1 MNYRELC
8 DFTTIDSDKII
19 ELKGT
24 KGDVKKYACKA
35 NPDIARL
42 LNCITEILHNRGRKD
57 KFKRVWTSFLGI
69 WSDKA
74 GKYSAD
80 LNKAL
85 QDVREHVKE
94 ILDGNPRFQIGFE
107 SKDKKEEGLC
117 GEVGQPED
125 RGSEPKYIEEEELAR
140 NNSFPCHITYHG
152 NDGTKSYKI
161 WASDILESFENY
173 SNERTSIINEI
184 KELENEKQNVKAN
197 SLDIDPVKCAIKIL
211 QNCLDR
217 GALTEASALLSNI
230 KQEITENTEIRDSKI
245 FKVETINNSYLPLA
259 RTYQVLE
266 RIGKLEGIDNQTDNF
281 QKAIIEADIPF
292 SPKELD
298 AVDKYCEGK
307 GVDLDIAISTLK
319 AKEEKTEQEVEDLE
333 ILENLSQ
340 KLSACDAAYKLRN
353 AKCVSASMVSLR
365 TPTAENIYEIAE
377 YGDNSK
383 HDSSEKNAVV
393 RMANK
398 EIKKKQSKIRLGV
411 FISIVIL
418 LLVVAIFS
426 AFKPSIKY
434 AIGREIVA
442 EVDGCEYT
450 YRKFDDTGVEIVAA
464 KMPEGISEYA
474 VIPEID
480 GHKVVAIS
488 EGVFTD
494 YTDFESVYIG
504 KDIVEIGNNAFAKK
518 DNRITIYCE
527 AQAKPDAWAKDWAN
541 DNVVV
546 WGWTDSQQ
554 NIEITWGN
562 LRFAIDKGKKQA
574 AILGLSSEAK
584 SDEVD
589 EIEIPSNVTYE
600 SEEYAVVRVAD
611 EAFKDAAYI
620 CKIVFEE
627 ENNAITDIG
636 FGAFEGCSSL
646 TDIAIPFVGATVS
659 GEKVSEIINTVNF
672 GYIFGADGTAKN
684 AEYVPATLESV
695 TIYGGII
702 AANAFDGCSNLQN
715 IVLENSVTSIAQGA
729 LNGCN
734 RLQSLTL
741 PFVGGSNDG
750 DIENTFFGYIFGAAE
765 YKQNNEVVPESLKT
779 VELTGNCDI
788 ANYAFYNCKNITTIS
803 INSGK
808 SIGDSAFAN
817 CTSLERLF
825 VPDEI
830 EKFGNGVLSGCNNI
844 KYNDWLGTKYI
855 GSQNSKYL
863 VLITGT
869 NVIGKFTT
877 NGDTRIIAENAFKDC
892 TTIIEISITENVIM
906 IGDSAFANCTSI
918 TNIAIPDS
926 VTYIGSSA
934 FLGCIGLTDV
944 YYTGDIASWCNLSFD
959 SSYSNPMY
967 YAGNLYINEELLQGE
982 LKIPDR
988 VTSIKDYAFYNCTSL
1003 TSITIPDSVRSIGNE
1018 AFYGCIG
1025 LMSIT
1030 ILNGV
1035 AIVEDAA
1042 FNNCS
1047 NLTDIYY
1054 MGDIEDWCIISFGD
1068 DYSNPMYYADNL
1080 YFNGEQLYGD
1090 IVLGN
1095 DVIKIPYGT
1104 FKNQREIKSV
1114 TISKSIASIGDYAF
1128 YNCAN
1133 LKKVYYNGDI
1143 VDWLNISFGE
1153 SDATSNPMYYAD
1165 NLFINGELLQGELII
1180 PDSVTRIR
1188 SDAFYN
1194 CTGLTSIVIPGSLT
1208 SIGSN
1213 AFSNC
1218 TGLTDVY
1225 YTGDIA
1231 GWCNISFYNISSN
1244 PMVYADNLYINGKL
1258 LQGELIIP
1266 NSVTS
1271 LGDYAFYNC
1280 KGLTSATIGN
1290 SVTRIGDSAF
1300 SNCSSLI
1307 SVTIGDSVTSIGNHA
1322 FSGCSNLT
1330 SIVIPDS
1337 VTSIESYAFAFC
1349 SSLTSI
1355 SMPDSVTVVGEWSF
1369 YYCTSLRDIT
1379 IPNNV
1384 TSIGNC
1390 AFANCTSLTSITIPD
1405 NVTSIAPGVFSGC
1418 SNLTSITIP
1427 DGITSIREATFFGC
1441 SSLTTVIIPNS
1452 VTSIEVWAF
1461 FNCSSLTVVTFENTQ
1476 DWQVSMSIDFSSY
1489 TELSSSDLADA
1500 TIAATYLKDT
1510 YFNYCWRRVE

>member
-1 MNYRELC
+1 MNYKELC
-8 DFTTIDSDKII
+8 DFTTIDINERI

-24 KGDVKKYACKA
+24 KGNEKEYACKA

-42 LNCITEILHNRGRKD
+42 LNCITGILHNRGRKD
-57 KFKRVWTSFLGI
+57 EFKRMWTSFLGL

-85 QDVREHVKE
+85 QEVREYVKE
-94 ILDGNPRFQIGFE
+94 ILDGNPRFQICF
-107 SKDKKEEGLC
+107 SDRN
-117 GEVGQPED
+117 ED
-125 RGSEPKYIEEEELAR
+125 GNLDRSH
-140 NNSFPCHITYHG
+140 SFPCYITYYEK
-152 NDGTKSYKI
+152 DGTKSYKI
-161 WASDILESFENY
+161 WASDILESFEKY
-173 SNERTSIINEI
+173 SNKRERIINAIE
-184 KELENEKQNVKAN
+184 KLENEKQIKKAN
-197 SLDIDPVKCAIKIL
+197 SEEPDPISRAIEIL
-211 QNCLDR
+211 QDCLDR
-217 GALTEASALLSNI
+217 GIWIAAAALLSNI
-230 KQEITENTEIRDSKI
+230 KEEDM
-245 FKVETINNSYLPLA
+245 VAVINESYLPLA

-266 RIGKLEGIDNQTDNF
+266 RIGKLEGIDNQTDDF

-292 SPKELD
+292 FSKELD
-298 AVDKYCEGK
+298 AVDKYCKGK
-307 GVDLDIAISTLK
+307 GVDLDGAISTLK
-319 AKEEKTEQEVEDLE
+319 AKKEKTEQEVEDLE

-340 KLSACDAAYKLRN
+340 KLSACNAAYQLRY
-353 AKCVSASMVSLR
+353 AKCVSASDVSR
-365 TPTAENIYEIAE
+365 RKGIGKNIKEIAE

-659 GEKVSEIINTVNF
+659 GEKVSEKINTVNF

-892 TTIIEISITENVIM
+892 TTI
-906 IGDSAFANCTSI
+906 

-926 VTYIGSSA
+926 VANIGSNA
-934 FLGCIGLTDV
+934 FSNCISLTDV
-944 YYTGDIASWCNLSFD
+944 YYTGDIAGWCNISFYNI
-959 SSYSNPMY
+959 SSNPMV
-967 YAGNLYINEELLQGE
+967 YADNLYINGKLLQGE
-982 LKIPDR
+982 LIIPNS
-988 VTSIKDYAFYNCTSL
+988 VTSLGDYSFYNCTSL

-1218 TGLTDVY
+1218 ISLTDVY

-1307 SVTIGDSVTSIGNHA
+1307 SVTIGDSVTSIGNRA
-1322 FSGCSNLT
+1322 FSSCSNLT